1 MSSRFETYKNTIS
14 KKRELGTDLQE
25 LKNLYSLNSKFY
37 SKMDF
42 DEFIKYSEEGASGSY
57 DKTVIDYINQP
68 IPEDPLKKN
77 PDYYKKLFTP
87 TKEEI
92 EKERGFKSL
101 RRTVTAPY
109 SETVGALLNLGIK
122 GTQNP
127 ITEIAIP
134 KISQFAENVGLS
146 TEKTRAYN
154 RVNKAKEAG
163 LDLLGKNIER
173 KVDESFRKLV
183 GTDLYDT
190 KVDEETGEEYYE
202 LSEATTTAES
212 IARPVSEIVAAL
224 IITKKPTQALT
235 KNIKDIGKIT
245 PRGRGRPSQARIAAE
260 NRDRIREGILGF
272 GQTLARG
279 EVATQFAFVDDPEF
293 AIVAS
298 ELAKHVGDDDNKFA
312 DLINYLDVDDDSPE
326 AARRLSLLLDGVVLG
341 GVLSVGIG
349 ATKLTATSISSMMN
363 KIKGEGPEAIN
374 KFKDIIGV
382 ARKSTEANKV
392 VKPKPTVNLITD
404 WNAAIF
410 KNNKIGRTVNEAQ
423 KGIQKF
429 WYNLKSSNGMFTPE
443 TYKAIK
449 MSEYSNKGWSKRA
462 ADLHARLVVTM
473 KKASKEK
480 SFKDKNVGEL
490 FELYMTKGTKNNKK
504 VTLNSLPVIIREDAK
519 QARKDIDT
527 LSNLLLQSKYVPD
540 ELKKEINEN
549 MGKYLRK
556 TYEAFENPNYTPTR
570 GVVDAA
576 RTELAAGL
584 KVADNNAGKV
594 LKENEFYDQQAD
606 LQIKKWLDKDT
617 LGEFSNMENHI
628 NSVFGAKDAKVL
640 FKQRKNLMPSLEKLL
655 AGKGSVDITTQVFR
669 TIETLAHQTN
679 KYKLYDDLAEQG
691 KNVWHF
697 ADDVV
702 APDIRMLQGTIE
714 GTGFGALNGVK
725 TTKEIA
731 ELFSKMEKSSPK
743 GIGSK
748 LYSSLILLPK
758 GLGQSFATVYNGT
771 THVRNTIGGGIIL
784 ARNGHNPF
792 GEETV
797 KSLNILDNYLGVSKT
812 LTRGERNKALS
823 DLYTEY
829 LEMGLINQNVKV
841 GDFKSLINET
851 IPLESTSINGAAG
864 SIFSKLGRYTSK
876 TNKFITD
883 TYVAED
889 DLWRIVA
896 YNKELNSLV
905 KANTLE
911 SSKKSLNVLKQEAVD
926 IVRDTM
932 PTYDLISPA
941 LQGLKRLPIGNFFS
955 FHAEMFRNNY
965 HTTLRAMKEIG
976 SGNAVTTERGMTRL
990 AGQISTTYVG
1000 SKGMTD
1006 LTKYYFGIS
1015 DEEEQ
1020 AIRDLDIAPWGQ
1032 NSALSFDRD
1041 INGNIE
1047 VTDLTYTDPSAP
1059 VTDVARAF
1067 LNEVLEQRNP
1077 AEIQDKILAGT
1088 YEATKQFLKPFL
1100 SPAIVPESSLALLF
1114 AGRDYETGEYLDGFN
1129 IQEGMSI
1136 GNLEVISKHIATN
1149 LIPREI
1155 KDDYSIIYGKKAD
1168 KIKEGELSLPNELF
1182 AKFTGQ
1188 RTTVLDSNRLE
1199 KDFMYKVY
1207 DLNTEIELAQNN
1219 LKTYLKADVPA
1230 ETLLAE
1236 LEEGWKAYYPKFVK
1250 GKLAFEAA
1258 HTLGVSGK
1266 TINER
1271 INYSLTKLNS
1281 KDRLDF
1287 GSFNNSFIPVKLSDK
1302 QLSRFLKNGN
1312 FDKMSKVE
1320 FIREYEELYSY
1331 YSHLPIIR
1339 QDEYNWANPD
1349 LVKEYKRTYPEPKY
1363 KRDKKFKG
1371 GEVDVPFTKDEPE
1384 DRVDSFTGLPYS
1396 DQMVRLGLQEG
1407 GLAQDIL
1414 SFIAQARGYE
1424 DPLFLKKYADDVK
1437 WQESRGAGPTTV
1449 QNNNGPARGSYQV
1462 EGSEGSSRNE
1472 TILNRAMKFYE
1483 KYPDAPK
1490 SKEIEYALSQ
1500 RGKDLDF
1507 STLSEK
1513 TQDNLFYMDAERGT
1527 LPLDKL
1533 AKGELDSRT
1542 AWINHW
1548 NQDPKALQTIKGK
1561 ENPNFEE
1568 EALQRR
1574 IDDWDRAK
1582 QEQEILLQQQLIQ

>member
-1 MSSRFETYKNTIS
+1 MPSRFEIYKNTIS
-14 KKRELGTDLQE
+14 EKRELGTDLQE

-57 DKTVIDYINQP
+57 DKTVINYINQP
-68 IPEDPLKKN
+68 IPEDPLKKE

-87 TKEEI
+87 TRDEV

-101 RRTVTAPY
+101 RRVAAATTTETAK
-109 SETVGALLNLGIK
+109 ALLNLGLK
-122 GTQNP
+122 GTSITNP
-127 ITEIAIP
+127 IDTV
-134 KISQFAENVGLS
+134 ISKASEFSENIGLS
-146 TEKTRAYN
+146 TEKTRRYN
-154 RVNKAKEAG
+154 QVNKSKEAG
-163 LDLLGKNIER
+163 LDLLEKNIKR
-173 KVDESFRKLV
+173 KIDEGYRKIA

-190 KVDEETGEEYYE
+190 KIDEETGEKYYE

-212 IARPVSEIVAAL
+212 IARPVAE
-224 IITKKPTQALT
+224 IITALSITKSPAQALT
-235 KNIKDIGKIT
+235 KNMKDIGKIV
-245 PRGRGRPSQARIAAE
+245 PRGRGRPSQARLAAE
-260 NRDRIREGILGF
+260 NRDRIREGVLGF
-272 GQTLARG
+272 GQTLTRG

-293 AIVAS
+293 VIVAS
-298 ELAKHVGDDDNKFA
+298 QLAKYVGDDDNKFA
-312 DLINYLDVDDDSPE
+312 DLVNYLDVDDDSPE
-326 AARRLSLLLDGVVLG
+326 AARRLSLLLDGVVFG

-349 ATKLTATSISSMMN
+349 ATKVTATGISSMIN
-363 KIKGEGPEAIN
+363 KIKSEGPEAIN

-392 VKPKPTVNLITD
+392 VKPKPAVNLITD

-410 KNNKIGRTVNEAQ
+410 KNNKIGRTVNEIQ

-462 ADLHARLVVTM
+462 ADLHSRLVVTM

-490 FELYMTKGTKNNKK
+490 FELYMTKGTKDGKK

-576 RTELAAGL
+576 RAELAIGL
-584 KVADNNAGKV
+584 KVADSNAGKV
-594 LKENEFYDQQAD
+594 LKKDEFYDQQAD

-628 NSVFGAKDAKVL
+628 NSVFGAKDAKIL
-640 FKQRKNLMPSLEKLL
+640 FKERKNLMPSLEKLL

-743 GIGSK
+743 GIGSQI
-748 LYSSLILLPK
+748 YSSLILLPK
-758 GLGQSFATVYNGT
+758 GLGQSFATVYNAT

-889 DLWRIVA
+889 DLWRIIA

-976 SGNAVTTERGMTRL
+976 SGNPVTTERGMTRL

-1077 AEIQDKILAGT
+1077 AEIQDKLLAGT
-1088 YEATKQFLKPFL
+1088 AEATKQFFKPFL
-1100 SPAIVPESSLALLF
+1100 SPAIVPEASLSILF

-1129 IQEGMSI
+1129 VQEGMSI
-1136 GNLEVISKHIATN
+1136 DNLKVISEHIAIN

-1199 KDFMYKVY
+1199 KDFMYKIY

-1363 KRDKKFKG
+1363 KREKKFKG
-1371 GEVDVPFTKDEPE
+1371 GEVDVPQTKDEPE
-1384 DRVDSFTGLPYS
+1384 DRVDPFTGLPYS
-1396 DQMVRLGLQEG
+1396 DQMARLGFNEG
-1407 GLAQDIL
+1407 GNVNFSSDP
-1414 SFIAQARGYE
+1414 FINKIIMAESSGNPNAVSPVGAKGLMQIMANTAKQPGFGVKPFQGDNLL
-1424 DPLFLKKYADDVK
+1424 DP
-1437 WQESRGAGPTTV
+1437 
-1449 QNNNGPARGSYQV
+1449 
-1462 EGSEGSSRNE
+1462 
-1472 TILNRAMKFYE
+1472 
-1483 KYPDAPK
+1483 
-1490 SKEIEYALSQ
+1490 KENVRFGTDYIYALEKKLGSK
-1500 RGKDLDF
+1500 RNAAVAYNWGYGKTKKWLEEGADLN
-1507 STLSEK
+1507 K
-1513 TQDNLFYMDAERGT
+1513 
-1527 LPLDKL
+1527 LPKETRNYIKKL
-1533 AKGELDSRT
+1533 EL
-1542 AWINHW
+1542 
-1548 NQDPKALQTIKGK
+1548 
-1561 ENPNFEE
+1561 
-1568 EALQRR
+1568 
-1574 IDDWDRAK
+1574 
-1582 QEQEILLQQQLIQ
+1582 EQ

>member
-42 DEFIKYSEEGASGSY
+42 DEFIKYSEEGSSGSY
-57 DKTVIDYINQP
+57 DKTVINYINQP
-68 IPEDPLKKN
+68 VPEDPLKKE
-77 PDYYKKLFTP
+77 PAYYEKLFTP
-87 TKEEI
+87 TREEA

-101 RRTVTAPY
+101 RRTAAATTTETAK
-109 SETVGALLNLGIK
+109 ALLNLGLK
-122 GTQNP
+122 GTSIINP
-127 ITEIAIP
+127 IDTV
-134 KISQFAENVGLS
+134 ISKASEFSESIGLS
-146 TEKTRAYN
+146 TKKTRRYN
-154 RVNKAKEAG
+154 QVNKAKEVG
-163 LDLLGKNIER
+163 LDLLEKNIKR
-173 KVDESFRKLV
+173 KIDVGYRKIA

-190 KVDEETGEEYYE
+190 KIDKNTGEEYYE
-202 LSEATTTAES
+202 LSEATTTAEA
-212 IARPVSEIVAAL
+212 IARPVAEIVTAL
-224 IITKKPTQALT
+224 SITKSPTQALT
-235 KNIKDIGKIT
+235 KNMKDIGKIV

-260 NRDRIREGILGF
+260 SRDRIREGVLGF
-272 GQTLARG
+272 GQTLTRG

-293 AIVAS
+293 VIVS
-298 ELAKHVGDDDNKFA
+298 SQLAKYVGDDDNKFA
-312 DLINYLDVDDDSPE
+312 DLVNYLDVDDDSPE
-326 AARRLSLLLDGVVLG
+326 AARRLSLLLDGVVFG
-341 GVLSVGIG
+341 GVLSFGIG
-349 ATKLTATSISSMMN
+349 ATKVTATGISSMIN
-363 KIKGEGPEAIN
+363 KIKSEGPEAVN
-374 KFKDIIGV
+374 KFKDIIGI

-392 VKPKPTVNLITD
+392 VKSKPAVNLITD

-462 ADLHARLVVTM
+462 ADLHSRLVVTM

-480 SFKDKNVGEL
+480 SFKDKNIGEL
-490 FELYMTKGTKNNKK
+490 FELYMTKGKGANGKK
-504 VTLNSLPVIIREDAK
+504 VTLNSLPVTMRADAK

-540 ELKKEINEN
+540 ELKKEISEN
-549 MGKYLRK
+549 MGTYLRK
-556 TYEAFENPNYTPTR
+556 TYEAFENPNYNPTR

-576 RTELAAGL
+576 KTELATGL
-584 KVADNNAGKV
+584 KAADSNAGKV
-594 LKENEFYDQQAD
+594 LKEDEFYDQQAD

-628 NSVFGAKDAKVL
+628 NSVFGAKDAKIL
-640 FKQRKNLMPSLEKLL
+640 FKERTNLMPSLEKLL
-655 AGKGSVDITTQVFR
+655 AGKDSVDITTQVFR

-697 ADDVV
+697 ADDVI
-702 APDIRMLQGTIE
+702 APDVRMLQGTIE
-714 GTGFGALNGVK
+714 GAGFGALNGVK

-758 GLGQSFATVYNGT
+758 GLGQSFATVYNAT
-771 THVRNTIGGGIIL
+771 THVRNTVGGGIIL

-812 LTRGERNKALS
+812 LTRGERNKTLS

-829 LEMGLINQNVKV
+829 LEMGLVNQNVKV

-851 IPLESTSINGAAG
+851 ISSPSTSINGAAG
-864 SIFSKLGRYTSK
+864 NIFSKLGRYTSK

-889 DLWRIVA
+889 DLWRIIA

-932 PTYDLISPA
+932 PTYDLISPT
-941 LQGLKRLPIGNFFS
+941 LQGLKRFPIGNFFS

-1041 INGNIE
+1041 ASGNIE

-1077 AEIQDKILAGT
+1077 AKIQDKLLAGT
-1088 YEATKQFLKPFL
+1088 YEATKQFFKPFL
-1100 SPAIVPESSLALLF
+1100 SPAIVPESSFALLF
-1114 AGRDYETGEYLDGFN
+1114 AGRDYETGEYLNGFN

-1136 GNLEVISKHIATN
+1136 GNLEVVSKHIAIN

-1168 KIKEGELSLPNELF
+1168 KIKKGELSLPNELF

-1207 DLNTEIELAQNN
+1207 DLNSEIELAQNN

-1236 LEEGWKAYYPKFVK
+1236 LEEGWKAYLPKFVK

-1258 HTLGVSGK
+1258 HTLGLSGK

-1312 FDKMSKVE
+1312 FDKISKVE

-1349 LVKEYKRTYPEPKY
+1349 LVKEYKRTYPEPEY
-1363 KRDKKFKG
+1363 KREKKFEG
-1371 GEVDVPFTKDEPE
+1371 GEVDVPQTKDEPE
-1384 DRVDSFTGLPYS
+1384 DRVDPFTGLPYS
-1396 DQMVRLGLQEG
+1396 DQMARLGFEKGGEVSEANIILQAIRSERQYNQKQIDTLKEHSRLVGYMESDSIPDRVQIG
-1407 GLAQDIL
+1407 GGPGRGKHQYEIKGSIDGSGASKTAANRYITFKTDRGLELTEQDLLLKEDKNPDFSKL
-1414 SFIAQARGYE
+1414 SENLQDAIF
-1424 DPLFLKKYADDVK
+1424 YAD
-1437 WQESRGAGPTTV
+1437 
-1449 QNNNGPARGSYQV
+1449 
-1462 EGSEGSSRNE
+1462 
-1472 TILNRAMKFYE
+1472 
-1483 KYPDAPK
+1483 
-1490 SKEIEYALSQ
+1490 
-1500 RGKDLDF
+1500 
-1507 STLSEK
+1507 
-1513 TQDNLFYMDAERGT
+1513 
-1527 LPLDKL
+1527 
-1533 AKGELDSRT
+1533 
-1542 AWINHW
+1542 
-1548 NQDPKALQTIKGK
+1548 KALGYLPVNDLVNKKLSHEEAWVDYHLIGNK
-1561 ENPNFEE
+1561 EN
-1568 EALQRR
+1568 R
-1574 IDDWDRAK
+1574 
-1582 QEQEILLQQQLIQ
+1582 EINLEKFKKKNYKNK

>member
-1 MSSRFETYKNTIS
+1 
-14 KKRELGTDLQE
+14 
-25 LKNLYSLNSKFY
+25 
-37 SKMDF
+37 
-42 DEFIKYSEEGASGSY
+42 
-57 DKTVIDYINQP
+57 
-68 IPEDPLKKN
+68 
-77 PDYYKKLFTP
+77 
-87 TKEEI
+87 
-92 EKERGFKSL
+92 
-101 RRTVTAPY
+101 
-109 SETVGALLNLGIK
+109 
-122 GTQNP
+122 
-127 ITEIAIP
+127 
-134 KISQFAENVGLS
+134 
-146 TEKTRAYN
+146 
-154 RVNKAKEAG
+154 
-163 LDLLGKNIER
+163 
-173 KVDESFRKLV
+173 
-183 GTDLYDT
+183 
-190 KVDEETGEEYYE
+190 
-202 LSEATTTAES
+202 
-212 IARPVSEIVAAL
+212 
-224 IITKKPTQALT
+224 
-235 KNIKDIGKIT
+235 
-245 PRGRGRPSQARIAAE
+245 
-260 NRDRIREGILGF
+260 
-272 GQTLARG
+272 
-279 EVATQFAFVDDPEF
+279 VDDPEF

-312 DLINYLDVDDDSPE
+312 DLINYLNVDDDSPE

-349 ATKLTATSISSMMN
+349 ATKLTATSFSSMIN
-363 KIKGEGPEAIN
+363 KIKSEGPEAIN
-374 KFKDIIGV
+374 KFKDIIGI
-382 ARKSTEANKV
+382 ARKSTEANKA
-392 VKPKPTVNLITD
+392 VKSKPAVNLITD

-473 KKASKEK
+473 KKASKEE
-480 SFKDKNVGEL
+480 SFKDKNIGEL
-490 FELYMTKGTKNNKK
+490 FELYMTKGTKDGKK

-584 KVADNNAGKV
+584 KVADSNAGKV

-606 LQIKKWLDKDT
+606 LQISKWLDKDT
-617 LGEFSNMENHI
+617 LGEFSNMENHV

-655 AGKGSVDITTQVFR
+655 AGKDSVDITTQVFR

-697 ADDVV
+697 ADDVI
-702 APDIRMLQGTIE
+702 APDVRMLQGTIE

-731 ELFSKMEKSSPK
+731 ELFSKMEKNSTKS
-743 GIGSK
+743 IGSK
-748 LYSSLILLPK
+748 IYSSVILLPK

-771 THVRNTIGGGIIL
+771 THVRNIIGGGIIL

-812 LTRGERNKALS
+812 LTRGERNKALD

-829 LEMGLINQNVKV
+829 LEMGLVNQNVKV

-851 IPLESTSINGAAG
+851 ISSPNTSINGAAG
-864 SIFSKLGRYTSK
+864 NIFSKLGRYTSK

-889 DLWRIVA
+889 DLWRIIA

-911 SSKKSLNVLKQEAVD
+911 SSKKSLNVLKQEAVN

-1041 INGNIE
+1041 ASGNIE

-1100 SPAIVPESSLALLF
+1100 TPAIVPESSLALLF

-1188 RTTVLDSNRLE
+1188 RITVLDSNRLE

-1207 DLNTEIELAQNN
+1207 DLNSEIETAQDN

-1258 HTLGVSGK
+1258 HTLGLSGK

-1302 QLSRFLKNGN
+1302 QLSRFLNNGN

-1363 KRDKKFKG
+1363 KRDKKFEG
-1371 GEVDVPFTKDEPE
+1371 GEVNVPYTKDEPE
-1384 DRVDSFTGLPYS
+1384 DRVDSFTGKPYS
-1396 DQMVRLGLQEG
+1396 DQMARLGLSEG
-1407 GLAQDIL
+1407 GPPQDIL
-1414 SFIAQARGYE
+1414 SFIGQARGYE
-1424 DPLFLKKYADDVK
+1424 DPSFLKKYADDVK
-1437 WQESRGAGPTTV
+1437 WQEVRGAGPTTV

-1462 EGSEGSSRNE
+1462 EGREGSSRNE
-1472 TILNRAMKFYE
+1472 TILQRAINFYE
-1483 KYPDAPK
+1483 EYPNAPK
-1490 SKEIEYALSQ
+1490 PKEIKYALSQ
-1500 RGKDLDF
+1500 KGKDLDF
-1507 STLSEK
+1507 STLSEA
-1513 TQDNLFYMDAERGT
+1513 TQDNLFYIDAERGT

-1533 AKGELDSRT
+1533 ATGELDSKT
-1542 AWINHW
+1542 AWMEHW
-1548 NQDPKALQTIKGK
+1548 NQGPDRQVMEDKWNKAQK
-1561 ENPNFEE
+1561 E
-1568 EALQRR
+1568 
-1574 IDDWDRAK
+1574 K
-1582 QEQEILLQQQLIQ
+1582 EILLQQQLVQ